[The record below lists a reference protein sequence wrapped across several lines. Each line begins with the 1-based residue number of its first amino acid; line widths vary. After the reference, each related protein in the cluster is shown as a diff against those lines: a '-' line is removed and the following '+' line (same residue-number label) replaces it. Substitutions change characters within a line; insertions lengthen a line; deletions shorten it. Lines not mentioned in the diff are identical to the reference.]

1 MIPPPEICQVGA
13 VREEVPGPAQ
23 RDAVPDPDQHVGAG
37 GQQGPDPGRAGK
49 VAVHHPQPPG
59 REQVPAVRQ
68 RLVRQHLPGLAL
80 APAGPVVTPEA
91 ARVDAAEIRSS
102 RSCGNGD
109 ESSAVPA
116 DPDAA
121 RFAGVSGTRISDPS
135 IEPASRSPA
144 VTAR

>member
-1 MIPPPEICQVGA
+1 VATP
-13 VREEVPGPAQ
+13 
-23 RDAVPDPDQHVGAG
+23 
-37 GQQGPDPGRAGK
+37 K
-49 VAVHHPQPPG
+49 V
-59 REQVPAVRQ
+59 
-68 RLVRQHLPGLAL
+68 
-80 APAGPVVTPEA
+80 

-121 RFAGVSGTRISDPS
+121 RLAGLSGTRISDPS

-144 VTAR
+144 VIVR